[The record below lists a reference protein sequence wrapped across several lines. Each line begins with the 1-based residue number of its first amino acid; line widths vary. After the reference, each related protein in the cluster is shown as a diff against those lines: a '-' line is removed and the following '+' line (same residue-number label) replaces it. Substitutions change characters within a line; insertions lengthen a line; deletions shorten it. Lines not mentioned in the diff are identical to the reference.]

1 MIEMA
6 LLKPSKETP
15 NKLRWSTRV
24 EEDNAVFEFYIPK
37 WRVPEPWP
45 GRIFVGIEPFSGEPS
60 NFTQSRSDLDNLDN
74 TIKVLVK
81 LIEDEYHTKT
91 VRYRQLGDKG
101 DWQIGEPYIPFRLIP
116 PDSHFLII
124 EVKWDL
130 ESKGQFL
137 DVPTYRE
144 DL

>member
-15 NKLRWSTRV
+15 NKLRWSAHV
-24 EEDNAVFEFYIPK
+24 EEDNAPFHLYIPK

-45 GRIFVGIEPFSGEPS
+45 GRIFVGIEPFSGDPS
-60 NFTQSRSDLDNLDN
+60 NFTQSPCDLDNLDN
-74 TIKVLVK
+74 PIKVLVK
-81 LIEDEYHTKT
+81 PIENHTRT
-91 VRYRQLGDKG
+91 VKYAPFGDKDG
-101 DWQIGEPYIPFRLIP
+101 WQTGYPYIPKSLIP
-116 PDSHFLII
+116 PDSHFLKI

-130 ESKGQFL
+130 ESKDKFV

-144 DL
+144 NL

>member
-6 LLKPSKETP
+6 LLKPSKETK
-15 NKLRWSTRV
+15 NKLRWDTWV
-24 EEDNAVFEFYIPK
+24 EDDKAYFEFYIPK

-60 NFTQSRSDLDNLDN
+60 DFAQSPCDLDNLDN
-74 TIKVLVK
+74 PIKVLVK
-81 LIEDEYHTKT
+81 LFRKHLPTSI
-91 VRYRQLGDKG
+91 RYRQFGDKR
-101 DWQIGEPYIPFRLIP
+101 DWQIGEPYIPLRLIP
-116 PDSHFLII
+116 ADSHFLII

-130 ESKGQFL
+130 DSKGQFV

>member
-1 MIEMA
+1 MIKISLDA
-6 LLKPSKETP
+6 KKQTVTT
-15 NKLRWSTRV
+15 LRWDAWV
-24 EEDNAVFEFYIPK
+24 EEDKAYFEFYIPK
-37 WRVPEPWP
+37 RRVPEPWP
-45 GRIFVGIEPFSGEPS
+45 GRIFVGIEPFSGDPS
-60 NFTQSRSDLDNLDN
+60 DFAQSPCDLDNLDN

-91 VRYRQLGDKG
+91 VRYAPLGEER
-101 DWQIGEPYIPFRLIP
+101 DWQIGEPYIPKSLIP

-130 ESKGQFL
+130 ESKDKFV

>member
-6 LLKPSKETP
+6 LLRPSKETP
-15 NKLRWSTRV
+15 NKLRWSAHI
-24 EEDNAVFEFYIPK
+24 EKDNAPFHLYIPK
-37 WRVPEPWP
+37 WRVPVSWP

-60 NFTQSRSDLDNLDN
+60 NFTQSPCDNLDN
-74 TIKVLVK
+74 PIKVLVE
-81 LIEDEYHTKT
+81 LIEKCTKT
-91 VRYRQLGDKG
+91 VRYAPIGDKG
-101 DWQIGEPYIPFRLIP
+101 DWQIGEPYIPFSRVP
-116 PDSHFLII
+116 SDSNFLII

-144 DL
+144 DV

>member
-6 LLKPSKETP
+6 LLRPSKETQ
-15 NKLRWSTRV
+15 NKLRWSSHI
-24 EEDNAVFEFYIPK
+24 EKDDAPFHLYIPK

-45 GRIFVGIEPFSGEPS
+45 GRISVGIEPFSSKPS
-60 NFTQSRSDLDNLDN
+60 DFAQSPYDSENLDN
-74 TIKVLVK
+74 QIEVLVK
-81 LIEDEYHTKT
+81 RIEVHTRTVKYAPFGDEKE
-91 VRYRQLGDKG
+91 
-101 DWQIGEPYIPFRLIP
+101 WQIGEPYIPFSLIP
-116 PDSHFLII
+116 PDSDFLII

-144 DL
+144 EL